1 MEARENNTQTG
12 WQLTALSAAVMKPM
26 GKATSWI
33 DVGQILLFVFFL
45 VWEFVGLRHVL
56 DPHTLMWVLVAIYV
70 VILIYR
76 MLRGYIDLLPI
87 LMVLPTT
94 VCAIG

>member
-12 WQLTALSAAVMKPM
+12 WQLTALSAGVMKPM

-45 VWEFVGLRHVL
+45 VWEFAGLGHVL

-87 LMVLPTT
+87 LMVLLTT

>member
-12 WQLTALSAAVMKPM
+12 WQLTALSAGVMKPM
-26 GKATSWI
+26 GKVTSWI

-45 VWEFVGLRHVL
+45 VWEFAGLGHVL

-87 LMVLPTT
+87 LMVLLTT